1 MYTWVESRTHE
12 SEQWT
17 LSSTHERRRTRALPK
32 YISALQ
38 LISDH
43 MAISRTRLGWMH
55 IFWICNHFWDT
66 SPLTKS
72 RFLIRPFHINK
83 HIFKRS
89 RAGGSET
96 LIDLGRYAPFS
107 THRHPHPAKPSQD
120 GRATMHVNCCFSI
133 FSVKS
138 YPWGSEDPR

>member
-1 MYTWVESRTHE
+1 MESRTHK

-32 YISALQ
+32 YISTLQ

-43 MAISRTRLGWMH
+43 MAKSKTRLVLDMRPLLG
-55 IFWICNHFWDT
+55 
-66 SPLTKS
+66 SPPPLTKS

-83 HIFKRS
+83 HTFMWS
-89 RAGGSET
+89 LAGGSET
-96 LIDLGRYAPFS
+96 LIDFGRYAPSS
-107 THRHPHPAKPSQD
+107 THRHPHPTKPSQD
-120 GRATMHVNCCFSI
+120 GRATMHINCCFSI

-138 YPWGSEDPR
+138 YPWGLGDSR